1 MSKLIHYD
9 IHEQL
14 EKEDTGLDVPVYS
27 VEFYEKEYLISLG
40 KERPLKTKK
49 NTYYFPIYLI
59 HKNQVFKQIGAFEF
73 ESTDK
78 NPAKAFLDKEGD
90 VDIRKLSDPILYPFA
105 DREFFETSTFSVSK
119 SDISQ
124 MEDIYADT
132 HKSDSSNPSNTPVGE
147 PVEVEID
154 ESLDD
159 PFALPVNS
167 SSSASIAA
175 IKKTL
180 QQGPFDHDPAI
191 VPPPHL
197 PEETSADAIALKKEF
212 KISGTAQWIERF
224 MRNNEYDIVETASNG
239 DCLFDVV
246 RIAFLQIGQR
256 TTIARLRAM
265 VAEEA
270 DESLLQF
277 YKLLYKE
284 EKEAIDEWQ
293 KNMRDL
299 KMEQSQIKKRIEKM
313 DAQKKK
319 QELDAVKPRIAEIMN
334 KYKEYAELVHRKV
347 AAEEFDFMKGIE
359 TLDQLRELMQKSS
372 YWADEWTIGVLERKL
387 NIKLI
392 IFGEE
397 KYESGDLNSILE
409 NPATSKNKEV
419 FQCTPAE
426 VKNPQYY
433 IMTSYSGD
441 HYRLITYKTKYIFT
455 FSEVPYDVKM
465 LVTIKCMEKK
475 SGAYSQISSFRHFQ
489 TKLGIAV
496 APLQE
501 EDDDDGASASAS
513 SSASDGKPLYD
524 PAVVLVFYNK
534 SSPTPKPGKGSGEE
548 IPVGKVAEYSAL
560 TLKKNADWRKK
571 LDDEWPVEMKVDQLK
586 WYSVEH
592 YYQGAKF
599 KKMHPD
605 FYRMFSIDSGSDF
618 AEDVAMARIA
628 GSKSGKYKDKL
639 LRPENIKIDSDFYGE
654 RHLQER
660 EKAVFAKFSQNLD
673 LGEILR
679 LTKDAKLVKYVAKKP
694 AEPDTILMKVRQVLD
709 K

>member
-9 IHEQL
+9 INEQL
-14 EKEDTGLDVPVYS
+14 ENEDIGLDVPLYS

-40 KERPLKTKK
+40 KERQLKTKK

-59 HKNQVFKQIGAFEF
+59 HKNQVFKQIGVFEF

-78 NPAKAFLDKEGD
+78 NPAKAFLDKDGD

-105 DREFFETSTFSVSK
+105 NREFFETSTLSVSK
-119 SDISQ
+119 ADISQ
-124 MEDIYADT
+124 IEDHYAET
-132 HKSDSSNPSNTPVGE
+132 HKTESSNIPVGE
-147 PVEVEID
+147 NAEEEI

-159 PFALPVNS
+159 PFALPANS

-175 IKKTL
+175 IQKTL
-180 QQGPFDHDPAI
+180 QQGPFDHDPGI

-197 PEETSADAIALKKEF
+197 PEETNADAIALKKEF
-212 KISGTAQWIERF
+212 KISGTAQWIEKF
-224 MRNNEYDIVETASNG
+224 MRNNEYDIVETMSNG

-246 RIAFLQIGQR
+246 RIAFLQIGHR
-256 TTIARLRAM
+256 TTIAKLRAM
-265 VAEEA
+265 IAEEA
-270 DESLLQF
+270 DESLLEF

-284 EKEAIDEWQ
+284 EKDAIEEWQ
-293 KNMRDL
+293 QNMRDL

-319 QELDAVKPRIAEIMN
+319 QELAAVKPRIAEIAE
-334 KYKEYAELVHRKV
+334 KYKEYSELVHQRL
-347 AAEEFDFMKGIE
+347 AAGEFDFMKGIE
-359 TLDQLRELMQKSS
+359 TLDQLREHMQKSS

-392 IFGEE
+392 IFAED
-397 KYESGDLNSILE
+397 KYTTGDLNSILE
-409 NPATSKNKEV
+409 NPSTSKNKEV
-419 FQCTPAE
+419 FQCSPAE

-475 SGAYSQISSFRHFQ
+475 NGAYSQISSFRHFQ
-489 TKLGIAV
+489 TKLGIALS
-496 APLQE
+496 PLEELEQE
-501 EDDDDGASASAS
+501 EDTYAQS
-513 SSASDGKPLYD
+513 SSDYASDNKPLYD
-524 PAVVLVFYNK
+524 PATVFVFYNK

-548 IPVGKVAEYSAL
+548 IPVGKVAEYSGL

-605 FYRMFSIDSGSDF
+605 FYRMFSMDSGSDF
-618 AEDVAMARIA
+618 AEDVVMARIA
-628 GSKSGKYKDKL
+628 GSKSGKHKDKL
-639 LRPENIKIDSDFYGE
+639 LRPDNIKIDSDFYGE

-660 EKAVFAKFSQNLD
+660 EKAVFAKFSQNAD

-679 LTKDAKLVKYVAKKP
+679 LTKDAKLVKYIAKKP
-694 AEPDTILMKVRQVLD
+694 AEPDTSLMKVRQVLN

>member
-9 IHEQL
+9 INEQL
-14 EKEDTGLDVPVYS
+14 ENEDIGLDVPLYS

-40 KERPLKTKK
+40 KERQLKTKK

-59 HKNQVFKQIGAFEF
+59 HKNQVFKQIGVFEF

-78 NPAKAFLDKEGD
+78 NPAKAFLDKDGD

-105 DREFFETSTFSVSK
+105 NREFFETSTLSVSK
-119 SDISQ
+119 ADISQ
-124 MEDIYADT
+124 IEDHYAET
-132 HKSDSSNPSNTPVGE
+132 HKTESSNIPVGE
-147 PVEVEID
+147 HAEEEI

-159 PFALPVNS
+159 PFALPANS

-175 IKKTL
+175 IQKTL

-197 PEETSADAIALKKEF
+197 PEEMNADAIALKKEF
-212 KISGTAQWIERF
+212 KISGTAQWIEKF
-224 MRNNEYDIVETASNG
+224 MRNNEYDIVETMSNG

-246 RIAFLQIGQR
+246 RIAFLQIGHR
-256 TTIARLRAM
+256 TTLAKLRAM

-270 DESLLQF
+270 DESVLEF

-284 EKEAIDEWQ
+284 EKEAIEEWQ
-293 KNMRDL
+293 QNMRDL

-319 QELDAVKPRIAEIMN
+319 QELAAVKPRIAEIAE
-334 KYKEYAELVHRKV
+334 KYKEYSELVHQRL
-347 AAEEFDFMKGIE
+347 AAGEFDFMKGIE
-359 TLDQLRELMQKSS
+359 TLDQLREHMQKSS

-392 IFGEE
+392 IFAED
-397 KYESGDLNSILE
+397 KYTTGDLNSILE
-409 NPATSKNKEV
+409 NPATSKNKGV
-419 FQCTPAE
+419 FQCSPAE

-455 FSEVPYDVKM
+455 FSELPYDVKM

-475 SGAYSQISSFRHFQ
+475 NGAYSQISSFRHFQ
-489 TKLGIAV
+489 TKLGIALS
-496 APLQE
+496 PLEELEQEQE
-501 EDDDDGASASAS
+501 EDSSAQS
-513 SSASDGKPLYD
+513 SSDEKPLYD
-524 PAVVLVFYNK
+524 PATVFVFYNK

-571 LDDEWPVEMKVDQLK
+571 LDDEWPAEFKVDQLK

-592 YYQGAKF
+592 YYQGSKF

-605 FYRMFSIDSGSDF
+605 FYRMFSMDSGSDF
-618 AEDVAMARIA
+618 AEDVVMARIA
-628 GSKSGKYKDKL
+628 GSKSGKHKDKL
-639 LRPENIKIDSDFYGE
+639 LRPDNIKIDSDFYGE
-654 RHLQER
+654 RRLLER
-660 EKAVFAKFSQNLD
+660 EKSVFAKFSQNAE

-679 LTKDAKLVKYVAKKP
+679 LTKDAKLVKYIAKKP
-694 AEPDTILMKVRQVLD
+694 AEPDTILMKVRQVLN